1 MNRLFQKEATQLADT
16 DSLLERI
23 RKLLADGFQPLAFF
37 GTEER
42 LLYCLMGKPHQL
54 DLLSSPFPARGE
66 YPSLSQDFPAF
77 HIFEREL
84 YEEFSITPLRHPWLK
99 SVRHPVDGKVKIEDY
114 PFLQS
119 ESSLIH
125 EVGVGPVHAGVIE
138 PGHFRFLMRGE
149 IVEHLEI
156 QLGWQHRGIIGMLTY
171 GPLASRM
178 QLVESIAG
186 DTVIGHGIA
195 FCNAVESLS
204 DLEPEGN
211 DIRAIL
217 LEMERVAMHLSTLSA
232 LAGDVAY
239 IMGQNLFAALRTTVV
254 NSTLSI
260 CGSRFGKRALCVGG
274 VNYPLNKALIE
285 ALKQKL
291 KRSAT
296 QIQYSAEAMFANSS
310 VVSRFDDTGRVSKA
324 DALRFGFN
332 GISAKASG
340 IPADARVDFPLWESP
355 GLLVHTE
362 SSGDVYARAHLR
374 YTEAMQSL
382 DMVMDLLDKVDL
394 AAPIRTAAKALI
406 PNRVA
411 ISIVEGA
418 RGRIVHIVKAKDEQ
432 SALWY
437 RVVDPSLINW
447 QALSIA
453 VAGEQVSDFP
463 LCNKSFEL
471 SYCGS
476 DL

>member
-1 MNRLFQKEATQLADT
+1 MNKLFQKEAVQLADA
-16 DSLLERI
+16 DSFLGMVRE
-23 RKLLADGFQPLAFF
+23 LLADGYQPLAFF

-42 LLYCLMGKPHQL
+42 LLYCLMGKTHQL
-54 DLLSSPFPARGE
+54 DFLCSPFPDRGQ
-66 YPSLSQDFPAF
+66 YPSLSVDFPAF
-77 HIFEREL
+77 QMFEREL
-84 YEEFSITPLRHPWLK
+84 YEEFDILPVQHPWLK
-99 SVRHPVDGKVKIEDY
+99 SVRHPIHGKVKIEDY

-156 QLGWQHRGIIGMLTY
+156 QLGWQHRGLIPMLTA
-171 GPLASRM
+171 GALPSRIH
-178 QLVESIAG
+178 LVESIAG
-186 DTVIGHGIA
+186 DSVIGHGTA
-195 FCNAVESLS
+195 FCHAVESLS
-204 DLEPEGN
+204 DLESKGN

-217 LEMERVAMHLSTLSA
+217 LELERVAMHLSTLSA

-260 CGSRFGKRALCVGG
+260 CGSRFGKRALSVGG
-274 VNYPLNKALIE
+274 VNYPLSKALIDT
-285 ALKQKL
+285 LKHKL
-291 KRSAT
+291 ERCAT
-296 QIQYSAEAMFANSS
+296 QTRYSAEAMFANSS

-324 DALRFGFN
+324 DALRFGFS

-340 IPADARVDFPLWESP
+340 IGVDARVDFPIRDFP
-355 GLLVHTE
+355 GLLVHTQ

-382 DMVMDLLDKVDL
+382 ALVLELLDKVDP
-394 AAPIRTAAKALI
+394 AAPVRSTPKALI
-406 PNRVA
+406 PNRIA
-411 ISIVEGA
+411 ISIVESA

-463 LCNKSFEL
+463 LCNKSFDL